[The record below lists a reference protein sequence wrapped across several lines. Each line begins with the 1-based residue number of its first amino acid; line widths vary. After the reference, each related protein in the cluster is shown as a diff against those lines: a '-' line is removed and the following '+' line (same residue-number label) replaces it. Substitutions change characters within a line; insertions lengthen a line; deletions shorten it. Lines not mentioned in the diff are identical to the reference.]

1 MTRVQI
7 SRVHAPVTTLGPGR
21 RLGIWF
27 QGCSIGCAGC
37 VSRDTWAT
45 SGGVATSIRE
55 LANYG
60 LDRIEKL
67 SLTGVTISGGEPFEQ
82 PEALLELLRSLRAA
96 SFGNPIDVLCYSGFP
111 LKRIESRFPE
121 HLKLID
127 ALIAEP
133 FVNKRSEAA
142 NWRGSSNQP
151 MVLFSDLARERFNA
165 VPQGTAGMQ
174 VVVEKQRVWLIGVPR
189 GGDMDRL
196 RRGVEAKG
204 LLLED
209 VSWLA

>member
-1 MTRVQI
+1 VTRVQI

-27 QGCSIGCAGC
+27 QGCGIGCAGC
-37 VSRDTWAT
+37 VSRDTWEI
-45 SGGVATSIRE
+45 SSGVATSVQE
-55 LANYG
+55 LADYG

-82 PEALLELLRSLRAA
+82 PDALLELLRSLRAA
-96 SFGNPIDVLCYSGFP
+96 SFREPIDVLCYSGLP
-111 LKRIESRFPE
+111 LKRIETHFPE
-121 HLKLID
+121 YLELID
-127 ALIAEP
+127 VLIPEP
-133 FVNKRSEAA
+133 FVNKRSDTAS
-142 NWRGSSNQP
+142 WRGSSNQP
-151 MVLFSDLARERFNA
+151 VVLLSDLARERFKD

-174 VVVEKQRVWLIGVPR
+174 VVVDEQRVWLIGVPR

-196 RRGVEAKG
+196 RRGVAAKG